1 MERRMFLRF
10 VFASVGAAAGVSA
23 SPSRAFFNPSRGAA
37 ADSGVREAPSEAVA
51 TPDDM
56 ARARVEK
63 TVVRSRRRCYYY
75 RRYGTIRRHCID

>member
-1 MERRMFLRF
+1 MERRMFLRLL
-10 VFASVGAAAGVSA
+10 FASVGGAAGLST

-37 ADSGVREAPSEAVA
+37 ADSGKREALSEAVA

-56 ARARVEK
+56 AGAKVEK

>member
-1 MERRMFLRF
+1 
-10 VFASVGAAAGVSA
+10 
-23 SPSRAFFNPSRGAA
+23 
-37 ADSGVREAPSEAVA
+37 VREALSEALA

-75 RRYGTIRRHCID
+75 RRHGTIRRHCID

>member
-1 MERRMFLRF
+1 MERRMFLRLLLASLSGAAG
-10 VFASVGAAAGVSA
+10 ASV

-37 ADSGVREAPSEAVA
+37 ADGGVREALSEALA

-75 RRYGTIRRHCID
+75 RRHGTIRRHCID